1 MNTAKFYIITRFSVI
16 GNTVYKVNYGS
27 EQTPYSDYEEAYEAM
42 REEALA
48 WFKAYS
54 TPTACLESTSN
65 GIIFKYRLQG
75 MNPREWVTH
84 SEQWVLSEVEARL
97 FN

>member
-1 MNTAKFYIITRFSVI
+1 MITAKFYVITRFSVI
-16 GNTVYKVNYGS
+16 RDTVYKVSS
-27 EQTPYSDYEEAYEAM
+27 EQTPYSDFGEAYEAM
-42 REEALA
+42 RQEAME
-48 WFKAYS
+48 WFKAFS
-54 TPTACLESTSN
+54 NPTACLESTTN

-97 FN
+97 F